1 MLIKIS
7 AFYTMQIKRILL
19 TPLNLKQCKSK
30 NGAAY
35 ARKGKGVTNLTINLS
50 NTMKDGLT

>member
-1 MLIKIS
+1 
-7 AFYTMQIKRILL
+7 MQIKWILL

-30 NGAAY
+30 NGAAD
-35 ARKGKGVTNLTINLS
+35 ARKGKGAKNLTINLS